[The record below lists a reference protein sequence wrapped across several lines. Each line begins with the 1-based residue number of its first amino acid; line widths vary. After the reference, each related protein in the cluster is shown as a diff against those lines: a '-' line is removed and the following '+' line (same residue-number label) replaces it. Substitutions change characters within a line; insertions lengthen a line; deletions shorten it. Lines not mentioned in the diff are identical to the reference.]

1 MHFIFEEVR
10 KENSKKSWSAQ
21 VEFNVRE
28 KFDLLYILLNDWPY
42 NGSSTY
48 GLSE

>member
-1 MHFIFEEVR
+1 MILCI
-10 KENSKKSWSAQ
+10 SSLKKLEKRIPKK